1 MKDDLLKILLHYG
14 TRKQLKHWH
23 SEVFELVEAVIDYM
37 NLVEEDD
44 IDVSTYVKEEEER
57 KNHITEELADNF
69 VMLKQFQHRFG
80 IENSEIEKIMK
91 EKIDRQL
98 RRIEEENN
106 AIKER
111 DTRE

>member
-1 MKDDLLKILLHYG
+1 MKHDLLNILLHYG
-14 TRKQLKHWH
+14 TRKQLKHWC

-37 NLVEEDD
+37 NLVDGDD

-69 VMLKQFQHRFG
+69 VMLKQFQQRFE
-80 IENSEIEKIMK
+80 IEDSEIEKIME

-98 RRIEEENN
+98 TRIEEG
-106 AIKER
+106 K
-111 DTRE
+111 